1 MSPDSKSSGR
11 GWLRKNIYQPL
22 HPITKGS
29 PGKCH
34 PPAKVAEIDQE
45 AYWHQ
50 ATQKAEWEKC
60 SLSHKPS
67 VTHTPSGTPRGLRN
81 PFCPHGITS
90 REWGIRKMLHPAIIN
105 YLEANEKNIKSQQRN
120 RSMEKNQME
129 LSNGIIKNYLFQMEK
144 TKKWNKTLLNG
155 LNTGMEKTEKRINK
169 LQDI

>member
-1 MSPDSKSSGR
+1 MSPDSKSSGG

-34 PPAKVAEIDQE
+34 PPAEVAEIDQE

-81 PFCPHGITS
+81 PFCPHGISS
-90 REWGIRKMLHPAIIN
+90 REWGTRKMLHLAIIN

-120 RSMEKNQME
+120 WSMEKNQME
-129 LSNGIIKNYLFQMEK
+129 LPNWKRQKNE
-144 TKKWNKTLLNG
+144 TKPYWMVSIQEWRRQRK
-155 LNTGMEKTEKRINK
+155 ESINFRTYN
-169 LQDI
+169 